1 MGFLPCAFQDVD
13 ELLRH
18 ICDADSVQ
26 EIERFGSVLVQ
37 RLWLARQRRSDITAQ
52 EMKAVMEERDGS
64 TAKVSLFTCVRES
77 GQVIQTDVMILSA
90 PRGSRNPRY

>member
-1 MGFLPCAFQDVD
+1 MD

-26 EIERFGSVLVQ
+26 EIEQFGSVLVQ

-52 EMKAVMEERDGS
+52 EMKAVMEERDSS
-64 TAKVSLFTCVRES
+64 TAKVSLFTCVLRES
-77 GQVIQTDVMILSA
+77 GRTPVFVIRSQKRRTDQT
-90 PRGSRNPRY
+90 Y